1 MKTKDVILKVS
12 VELFSLYGY
21 EGTTLAM
28 IAKEVGIKK
37 PSLYAH
43 FNSKEALFLA
53 VLDQMSAEY
62 ETFIQAAI
70 EKEKDSGASS
80 QLYAILQAYILELPK
95 DEAGMNFYNR
105 FYIYPPTGL
114 EENVK
119 RYVIEGDQVVKSGIH
134 TIIETGKQQQQIRK
148 DYTTSQMTHTF
159 FYLLEGLYNET
170 MLYAEE
176 DITCHMEQVWEMFWN
191 NIMHPVTDS

>member
-53 VLDQMSAEY
+53 VLDQMSSEY
-62 ETFIQAAI
+62 ETFIHAAI
-70 EKEKDSGASS
+70 EKEKDSGVSS

-114 EENVK
+114 EEEVK

-134 TIIETGKQQQQIRK
+134 RIIEKGKQQQQIRK

-170 MLYAEE
+170 TLYGEE
-176 DITCHMEQVWEMFWN
+176 EITTYMEQVWEMFWN
-191 NIMHPVTDS
+191 NIMSSNTDS